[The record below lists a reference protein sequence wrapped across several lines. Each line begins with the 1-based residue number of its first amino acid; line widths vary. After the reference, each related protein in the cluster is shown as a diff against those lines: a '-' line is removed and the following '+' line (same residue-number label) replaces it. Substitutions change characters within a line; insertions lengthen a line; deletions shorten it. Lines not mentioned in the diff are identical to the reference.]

1 MTPKDITPLLGISSA
16 TPFTG
21 ERDSIPP
28 NFAKAVEAL
37 RSIGYSFEQA
47 VADIVDNS
55 IDAQSTS
62 VLIRFIVGDQGQL
75 RLAIVDDGRGMDV
88 ATMVEAM
95 RIGSE
100 TNQNSKGLG
109 KYGLGL
115 KLATLSHAKS
125 LTVVSRCDGTC
136 SGRRITVEGLKAG
149 GYADHMSEAAA
160 IDVMDAGWGPV
171 KTSEHATVIFWDAID
186 RIRITEENRELILK
200 RLRRKLQTHLGMC
213 FHRFLASGALR
224 IFHDRQDQDNEQ
236 HSIIT
241 PVPPLDPFRYPS
253 PGKAGYP
260 QKFALTVPALP
271 PMPAEFHIWPPNS
284 EVPEY
289 RLDGATAR
297 QGFYFYRN
305 DRLIQ
310 AGGWNGLRETQDG
323 HLSLAR
329 ILIELPSGADSEFSL
344 DVKKSGVTTPPAFLL
359 GVQKAVSSDNKK
371 FETCIREAEAVYRKK
386 EADEPKSLPMVP
398 LEGVPRALHRLLAKK
413 LAGKNGRFRT
423 MDFVWETMEPDRF
436 FQVDRENTR
445 ILLNKR
451 FRHIILGGSSGSRAD
466 APLLKLLLY
475 FLLREELDTYR
486 ISQQRKDWLDSVND
500 SLCEAVEWM
509 GSGDE

>member
-1 MTPKDITPLLGISSA
+1 LPGTSSA
-16 TPFTG
+16 ARFTG

-55 IDAQSTS
+55 IDAQCTS
-62 VLIRFIVGDQGQL
+62 ALIRFIVGSRGEL
-75 RLAIVDDGRGMDV
+75 RLAIVDDGNGMDV

-95 RIGSE
+95 RIGSD
-100 TNQNSKGLG
+100 TNQTSKGLG

-115 KLATLSHAKS
+115 KLATLSHAKN
-125 LTVVSRCDGTC
+125 LTVVSRCRGTC
-136 SGRRITVEGLKAG
+136 NGRRITVEGLKAG
-149 GYADHMSEAAA
+149 GYAEHMSEASAT
-160 IDVMDAGWGPV
+160 DVMDAAWGPI
-171 KTSEHATVIFWDAID
+171 KTSEHGTVIFWDAID
-186 RIRITEENRELILK
+186 RIRITEDNLELILK

-213 FHRFLASGALR
+213 FHRFLASGSIR
-224 IFHDRQDQDNEQ
+224 VFHDRQDPDGEQ
-236 HSIIT
+236 HGIVT
-241 PVPPLDPFRYPS
+241 PVPPLDPFRYS
-253 PGKAGYP
+253 STGKTGYP
-260 QKFALTVPALP
+260 QKFTFQVPGLA
-271 PMPAEFHIWPPNS
+271 PMPAEYHIWPANS
-284 EVPEY
+284 ELPEY
-289 RLDGATAR
+289 RLDGASAR

-310 AGGWNGLRETQDG
+310 AGGWNGLRETQDA

-329 ILIELPSGADSEFSL
+329 ILIELPPGADSEFSL

-359 GVQKAVSSDNKK
+359 SVQKAVSADNKK
-371 FETCIREAEAVYRKK
+371 FETCLREAEAVYRKK
-386 EADEPKSLPMVP
+386 EAEEPKSLPMVP

-423 MDFVWETMEPDRF
+423 MDFVWQNLEPDRF
-436 FQVDRENTR
+436 FEVDRENIR

-451 FRHIILGGSSGSRAD
+451 FRHIILQGSSGSRAD

-475 FLLREELDTYR
+475 FLLRDELDTYR
-486 ISQQRKDWLDSVND
+486 VSQQRKDWLDSVND

-509 GSGDE
+509 GLGDE

>member
-1 MTPKDITPLLGISSA
+1 LKPEDASPLHVTSSVA
-16 TPFTG
+16 LFTG

-55 IDAQSTS
+55 IDAHCTS
-62 VLIRFIVGDQGQL
+62 VLIRFVIGRRGEL
-75 RLAIVDDGRGMDV
+75 RLAIVDDGYGMNV

-95 RIGSE
+95 RIGSD

-115 KLATLSHAKS
+115 KLATLSHARN
-125 LTVVSRCDGTC
+125 LTVVSRCNRKC
-136 SGRRITVEGLKAG
+136 NGRRITVEGLKAG

-160 IDVMDAGWGPV
+160 TQVMDTGWGPV
-171 KTSEHATVIFWDAID
+171 NTSDHGTVIFWDAID
-186 RIRITEENRELILK
+186 RIRITEDNLELILK

-213 FHRFLASGALR
+213 FHRFLASGKLR
-224 IFHDRQDQDNEQ
+224 VFHDRQDPDDEQ
-236 HSIIT
+236 HSIVT
-241 PVPPLDPFRYPS
+241 PVRALDPFGYPS
-253 PGKAGYP
+253 LGKAGYP
-260 QKFALTVPALP
+260 QKFRFTVPGLP
-271 PMPAEFHIWPPNS
+271 PLSAEFHIWPANS

-289 RLDGATAR
+289 RLDGASAR

-310 AGGWNGLRETQDG
+310 AGGWNGLRETQDA

-344 DVKKSGVTTPPAFLL
+344 DVKKSGVTTPPAFQLS
-359 GVQKAVSSDNKK
+359 VQKAVSTDNKK
-371 FETCIREAEAVYRKK
+371 FEACLREAEAVYRKK

-398 LEGVPRALHRLLAKK
+398 REGVPRALHRLLAGK

-423 MDFVWETMEPDRF
+423 MDFVWQNMEPDRF
-436 FQVDRENTR
+436 FEVDRENAR

-451 FRHIILGGSSGSRAD
+451 FRHIILQGSSGSRAD

-486 ISQQRKDWLDSVND
+486 ISHQRKDWLDSVND

-509 GSGDE
+509 GLGDE